1 VPPASTA
8 VADGVFNDIAVVGS
22 AVAVSGA
29 TASGHPAGTWGP
41 DGAASA
47 AADGTWGPND
57 AAPTAADE
65 TQGLDGAASAVAYGT
80 WGPDGAASA
89 AADGTWGPD
98 GTASAVAGGGKS
110 PAPLPADDC
119 YWEPDSLVGATLGA
133 EGEETLI
140 SRGWVNTRRY
150 NN

>member
-1 VPPASTA
+1 VGSRTELDAPPASPA
-8 VADGVFNDIAVVGS
+8 VADGVFNDIAAVGS

-29 TASGHPAGTWGP
+29 TTSGPPAGTWGPGGAASVVADGTWGP

-47 AADGTWGPND
+47 VADGTWGPRD
-57 AAPTAADE
+57 TASVVAD
-65 TQGLDGAASAVAYGT
+65 GT

-89 AADGTWGPD
+89 
-98 GTASAVAGGGKS
+98 VAGGGRS
-110 PAPLPADDC
+110 PAPLPADAYC
-119 YWEPDSLVGATLGA
+119 WEPNSPVGAALGA

-150 NN
+150 DN